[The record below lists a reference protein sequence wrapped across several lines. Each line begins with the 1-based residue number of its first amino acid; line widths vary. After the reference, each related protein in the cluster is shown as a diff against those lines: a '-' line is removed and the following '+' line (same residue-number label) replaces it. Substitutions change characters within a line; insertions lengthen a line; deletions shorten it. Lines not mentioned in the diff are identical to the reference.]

1 MDYNGQSLAVREG
14 LMLSGVKVARAKVK
28 QIMRL
33 RNWIALIKSHR
44 IMTGLGVE
52 KIRN

>member
-1 MDYNGQSLAVREG
+1 
-14 LMLSGVKVARAKVK
+14 MLNGVKVVRAKVK
-28 QIMRL
+28 QTTRL

-44 IMTGLGVE
+44 IMAGLGVE